1 MLFLNARPAYV
12 IEYTTISCFFKI
24 QKSFLK
30 RRKLNWE
37 IPRFKRCLHH
47 RNKSRLGQPF
57 CFPRSRICY
66 SGFSRSEKDIEWY
79 WKSFE
84 KESWRWI
91 VFSLSKKYLSFVKFL
106 CILVWQCI
114 YFFISYR
121 AGHNRFTVSWTI
133 FHSSRHCPNNLVGQD
148 DFSRTSGPLFY
159 SKHTPLSLQLPSKA
173 GNQKKRPE
181 SSSTSLVHSTINHH
195 SPLRT
200 C

>member
-1 MLFLNARPAYV
+1 MDWLFCVLRRIDNIQAMLFINARPAYV

-66 SGFSRSEKDIEWY
+66 LGFSRSEKDIEWY

-114 YFFISYR
+114 YFLYLTEQGITDSQ
-121 AGHNRFTVSWTI
+121 
-133 FHSSRHCPNNLVGQD
+133 LVGPYFTAAD
-148 DFSRTSGPLFY
+148 IALTTLLDRMIF
-159 SKHTPLSLQLPSKA
+159 
-173 GNQKKRPE
+173 
-181 SSSTSLVHSTINHH
+181 
-195 SPLRT
+195 
-200 C
+200 